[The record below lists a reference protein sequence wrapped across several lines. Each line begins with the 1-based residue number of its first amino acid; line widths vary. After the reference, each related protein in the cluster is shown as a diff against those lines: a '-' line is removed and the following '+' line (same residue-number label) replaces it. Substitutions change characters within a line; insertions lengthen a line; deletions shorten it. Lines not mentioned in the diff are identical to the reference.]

1 MRHAAKPDGLFI
13 LREILYSNQ
22 GDFQGKLPEK
32 PHMMVQRIR
41 NIGIIAHIDAGKT
54 TTSERILYYTG
65 KTHRMGEVDN
75 GEATMDWMDQ
85 EQERG
90 ITITAAVTTCF
101 WRDHQI
107 NIIDTP
113 GHVDFTAEVERSL
126 RVLDGAVAIFDAVGG
141 VEPQSETVWHQA
153 DRYHVPKISYV
164 NKMDRVGA
172 DFPGVLEEMVSKLAT
187 VPLPLQLP
195 IGKEAEFEGVIDLL
209 EMREIRFSP
218 EDQGAT
224 MSVSPIHPDREAQAR
239 VWREKLLDALG
250 SLSDELTELYLKGQA
265 IGAELLRKLVRQ
277 GTLGGHFTPVFCGA
291 SLRNMGVQPV
301 LDAVVDF
308 LPSPPDVPPVKGHHS
323 KKNEEID
330 VPCKPDA
337 FPLALLFKLQANREA
352 GNLCYIRM
360 YSGRFKEGQIVYN
373 VNKKKRERIN
383 RLLRMH
389 ANHPEQIPHVEA
401 GDIAVVIGLKT
412 SQTGDTLGVEG
423 FPILLEKMH
432 FPEPVISVAIEPK
445 TLSERKKLFD
455 VLDTLSL
462 EDPTFSV
469 KENEETGELIISG
482 MGELHLDVLV
492 TRMLR
497 EFKVEARVGKPQVSY
512 RESITKIVTHV
523 EKYHRMIAGKEH
535 SAQITIRV
543 EPLPRGAGNSFTN
556 GIKGGELP
564 EDLIDAVERGVT
576 AAFGSGVVYGYPA
589 FDMGVTLVEAE
600 FHQTTSTPIAF
611 EAAGAMAFDAACR
624 KADPILLEPI
634 MAVNILTPTEFVG
647 DVIGNLNARS
657 GLIVHVESKP
667 GHDHVKAQAPLVA
680 MFGYSTSLR
689 SITQGRGT
697 FTMEFSHFAEKV
709 GGFGDGS

>member
-1 MRHAAKPDGLFI
+1 MPGFFKKIPGENRMADLH
-13 LREILYSNQ
+13 
-22 GDFQGKLPEK
+22 
-32 PHMMVQRIR
+32 RIR

-75 GEATMDWMDQ
+75 GEATMDWMEQ

-90 ITITAAVTTCF
+90 ITITAAATTCF
-101 WRDHQI
+101 WRTHQI

-153 DRYHVPKISYV
+153 ERYRVPKISYI
-164 NKMDRVGA
+164 NKMDRIGA
-172 DFPGVLEEMVSKLAT
+172 DFPGVLQEMRTKLAT
-187 VPLPLQLP
+187 VPLPLEIP
-195 IGKEAEFEGVIDLL
+195 IGKESEFEGVIDLL
-209 EMREIRFSP
+209 EMKEIRWNQD
-218 EDQGAT
+218 DQGTTFSCAPVHA
-224 MSVSPIHPDREAQAR
+224 SRAGDALE
-239 VWREKLLDALG
+239 WRETLLDQLG
-250 SLSDELTELYLKGQA
+250 SISDELTDRYLKGET
-265 IGAELLRKLVRQ
+265 IGVELLKRLVRQ
-277 GTLGGHFTPVFCGA
+277 GTLARNFTPVLCGA
-291 SLRNMGVQPV
+291 SLRNIGVQPL
-301 LDAVVDF
+301 LDGVVDY
-308 LPSPPDVPPVKGHHS
+308 LPSPLDVPPISGHHA
-323 KKNEEID
+323 KKNDAVEI
-330 VPCKPDA
+330 PCKPEA
-337 FPLALLFKLQANREA
+337 FPLALVFKLQASREA
-352 GNLCYIRM
+352 GNLCYIRL
-360 YSGRFKEGQIVYN
+360 YSGRLKEGQTVYN
-373 VNKKKRERIN
+373 ISKKKRERIN

-389 ANHPEQIPHVEA
+389 ANHSEQVPMVEA
-401 GDIAVVIGLKT
+401 GDIAVAIGLKNA
-412 SQTGDTLGVEG
+412 QTADTLGVEA

-445 TLSERKKLFD
+445 TLSERKKLSD
-455 VLDTLSL
+455 VLQILSL

-512 RESITKIVTHV
+512 RESITKAVTHV
-523 EKYHRMIAGKEH
+523 EKYHRTIAGKEH
-535 SAQITIRV
+535 GAQITIRV
-543 EPLPRGAGNSFTN
+543 EPLSRGEGNRFASAIPE
-556 GIKGGELP
+556 GSLPDELV
-564 EDLIDAVERGVT
+564 DAVERGVT

-589 FDMGVTLVEAE
+589 FDIGVSLIDAE
-600 FHQTTSTPIAF
+600 YHQTTSTSIAF
-611 EAAGAMAFDAACR
+611 EAAGAMAFDSACR

-634 MAVNILTPTEFVG
+634 MAVDVLTPSEFLG
-647 DVIGNLNARS
+647 EVIGNINARS
-657 GLIVHVESKP
+657 GLIVNVESKP

-689 SITQGRGT
+689 SITQGRAT

-709 GGFGDGS
+709 GGFGDNG